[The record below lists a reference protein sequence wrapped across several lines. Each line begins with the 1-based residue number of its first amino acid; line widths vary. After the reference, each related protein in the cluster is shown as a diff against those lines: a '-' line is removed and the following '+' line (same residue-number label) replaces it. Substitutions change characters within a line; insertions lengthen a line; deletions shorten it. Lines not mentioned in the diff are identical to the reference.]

1 MAARP
6 VIVTDIDGLPEQVE
20 ADAGW
25 VVPHGDPHLMAEAIV
40 KLAAARKETRWNT
53 LCASARTSALDHA
66 DNSVRRWSALLQ
78 ELTARRGNQA
88 AMPQPQMSSR

>member
-1 MAARP
+1 
-6 VIVTDIDGLPEQVE
+6 
-20 ADAGW
+20 
-25 VVPHGDPHLMAEAIV
+25 MAEAIV